1 MKIKVII
8 LTLIILIISLKPI
21 EVSSYTENV
30 MFDKI
35 SIDDGLSNEYV
46 TEIFNDS
53 QGYIWIGTKDGLN
66 RFNGKDIKIYNRY
79 NNNDNSLS
87 STNITAIEE
96 DYNGNIWIGTDDGL
110 DILLRDSDSIL
121 RFKELDNDGKILGNL
136 KITSL
141 LNNVHEKNIMWVGT
155 ENGLMRVD
163 IETLSIKKI
172 YNEYRD
178 ENKLKSSYITCLKE
192 AKDGTIWVGTT
203 SGVNA
208 IDKNTN
214 VIKSNKDIY
223 NNNSYINS
231 IEEDKK
237 GFIHISSKNGILVYD
252 MTTDNYQL
260 TCSINQG
267 EIRIYK
273 INTNT
278 LE

>member
-141 LNNVHEKNIMWVGT
+141 
-155 ENGLMRVD
+155 
-163 IETLSIKKI
+163 
-172 YNEYRD
+172 
-178 ENKLKSSYITCLKE
+178 
-192 AKDGTIWVGTT
+192 
-203 SGVNA
+203 
-208 IDKNTN
+208 
-214 VIKSNKDIY
+214 
-223 NNNSYINS
+223 
-231 IEEDKK
+231 
-237 GFIHISSKNGILVYD
+237 
-252 MTTDNYQL
+252 
-260 TCSINQG
+260 
-267 EIRIYK
+267 
-273 INTNT
+273 
-278 LE
+278 